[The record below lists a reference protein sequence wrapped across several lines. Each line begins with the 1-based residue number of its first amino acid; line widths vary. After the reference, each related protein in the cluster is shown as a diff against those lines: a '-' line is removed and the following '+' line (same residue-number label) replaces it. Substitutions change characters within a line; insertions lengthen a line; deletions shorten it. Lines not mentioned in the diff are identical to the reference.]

1 MAKKVPA
8 NNEDKKRSYYKF
20 YLQDCAAG
28 DPERHKLIDAGPGD
42 PANALHIDNRN
53 DLFLPGDLPGEF
65 GWFQMSDGT
74 GLIANKT
81 FSPAWTASCSTGGL
95 PGIPFT
101 VCVTPAGIT
110 RITTTSIWTIP
121 PRRWI

>member
-8 NNEDKKRSYYKF
+8 NNEDKKRSYYKY

-74 GLIANKT
+74 GLIANL
-81 FSPAWTASCSTGGL
+81 F
-95 PGIPFT
+95 
-101 VCVTPAGIT
+101 
-110 RITTTSIWTIP
+110 
-121 PRRWI
+121 PRRGRRHVRLVVCLASHSPSALRLLG